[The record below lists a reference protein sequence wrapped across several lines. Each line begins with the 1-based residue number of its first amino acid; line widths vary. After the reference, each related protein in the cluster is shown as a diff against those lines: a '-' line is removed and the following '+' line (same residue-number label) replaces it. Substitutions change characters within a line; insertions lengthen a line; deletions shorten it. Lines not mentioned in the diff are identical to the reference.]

1 MHISGQTKSDKTIC
15 FEKYLI
21 ETFAN
26 CYHLP
31 YLCSRGCKRIDLAD
45 FTRCRI
51 NLHRKSIGGC
61 KSYLSSSK
69 VLILKPIILN
79 VQDLDGVKK
88 V

>member
-61 KSYLSSSK
+61 KSYLSSPK
-69 VLILKPIILN
+69 ALILKPIILN
-79 VQDLDGVKK
+79 VQGLDGVKN